1 MNHDIILKKAL
12 PNQKT
17 VVILGNARSGTSL
30 ISGIL
35 TKMGISM
42 DSQYGKPDK
51 YAPKGYYESQE
62 AHSINTQIFQLAW
75 DNKVQFD
82 LDAHFYPPPYEKIL
96 QQADAVKK
104 DIITFINNFSN
115 CNIWGFKNP
124 KTSLTADLFLPY
136 LNNPHFIILLRNPVS
151 NAKAINKIYRIPFLK
166 AMEITSYYNF
176 IISKICVKHNI
187 PKLFINF
194 EQMRIEPNVIVKEI
208 LRFLDLNIS
217 EEIMRDVNSV
227 IVPGYSTTSND
238 STFSTQ

>member
-1 MNHDIILKKAL
+1 
-12 PNQKT
+12 
-17 VVILGNARSGTSL
+17 
-30 ISGIL
+30 
-35 TKMGISM
+35 M
-42 DSQYGKPDK
+42 DSKYGEPDTA
-51 YAPKGYYESQE
+51 APKGYFESLE
-62 AHSINTQIFQLAW
+62 VHSINTKMYQLAW
-75 DNKVQFD
+75 DNKVQFSHD
-82 LDAHFYPPPYEKIL
+82 DHFYPPSNEKIF
-96 QQADAVKK
+96 QQADAIKK
-104 DIITFINNFSN
+104 DIITFINKFSN
-115 CNIWGFKNP
+115 CNIWGFINP
-124 KTSLTADLFLPY
+124 KTSLTAVLFLSY

-176 IISKICVKHNI
+176 IISRICVKHDI

>member
-1 MNHDIILKKAL
+1 MNHEIILKKAL

-42 DSQYGKPDK
+42 DSQYGEPETA
-51 YAPKGYYESQE
+51 APKGYFESLE
-62 AHSINTQIFQLAW
+62 AHSINTKIYQLAW
-75 DNKVQFD
+75 DNKVQFSR
-82 LDAHFYPPPYEKIL
+82 DAHFYPPPYEKIL
-96 QQADAVKK
+96 QQADAIKK
-104 DIITFINNFSN
+104 DIITFINKFSN

-151 NAKAINKIYRIPFLK
+151 NAKAINNVYRIPFLK
-166 AMEITSYYNF
+166 AM
-176 IISKICVKHNI
+176 
-187 PKLFINF
+187 
-194 EQMRIEPNVIVKEI
+194 
-208 LRFLDLNIS
+208 
-217 EEIMRDVNSV
+217 EIMRDVNSV

-238 STFSTQ
+238 STYSTQK